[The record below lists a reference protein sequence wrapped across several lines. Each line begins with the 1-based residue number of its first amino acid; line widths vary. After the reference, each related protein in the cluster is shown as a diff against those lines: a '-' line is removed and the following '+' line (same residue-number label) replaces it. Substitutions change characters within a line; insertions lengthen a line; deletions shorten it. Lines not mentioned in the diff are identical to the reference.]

1 MDFKTEVTL
10 ESKVVEGARF
20 TVRVLNRR
28 QALELEFG
36 ILDARSKMAELQ
48 EQTKLL
54 CGDDISFVDGKEV
67 RLWRINPGSEREYR
81 RLNMQ
86 WEMLLRSVVSPAY
99 IRAGLISFEGYTIN
113 GGKTPTVDEL
123 IDRGLDSFLDE
134 ITGACVAHSCMSEE
148 DQKNS
153 QSPTTSPQADGQA
166 NSFST
171 APAA

>member
-1 MDFKTEVTL
+1 MDFKTQVEI

-36 ILDARSKMAELQ
+36 IVEARATMADIQ
-48 EQTKLL
+48 EQTKNL
-54 CGDDISFVDGKEV
+54 CGDDVAIVDGQEV
-67 RLWRINPGSEREYR
+67 RTWRINPGSEREYR

-86 WEMLLRSVVSPAY
+86 WEMLLRSTVSPAY
-99 IRAGLISFEGYTIN
+99 IRAGLLSFAGYTMN
-113 GGKTPTVDEL
+113 GGKSPTVDEL
-123 IDRGLDSFLDE
+123 IDRGLDGFLDE

-148 DQKNS
+148 DQKNL

-166 NSFST
+166 DNCST
-171 APAA
+171 APLA